1 MENVFASLKATTHT
15 QAAHPSWS
23 LAQGAPCRDHVPQL
37 WAFHPLPESPVRFLG
52 LKEMHASPDQPLS

>member
-23 LAQGAPCRDHVPQL
+23 PAQGAPCRDHVPQL
-37 WAFHPLPESPVRFLG
+37 WGFHPLPESPMRFLG
-52 LKEMHASPDQPLS
+52 LKEMHASPDQPPS